1 MIPLETQRLILRD
14 FVESDWQAVHQ
25 YASDDEVVRYLTFGP
40 NSEEDTK
47 NFLQREI
54 SLQGEEPRQHFAL
67 AVTLK
72 TQQQLIGICRIS
84 VQDIYNKTGS
94 IGYCFTK
101 KFWGQGYAT
110 EAVKAVVSFGFQELS
125 LHRIF
130 ATCHP
135 ENIASARVMQKIG
148 MQQEGYL
155 REHHW
160 IKGEWRDSWL
170 YAILEHEW
178 RSLDFRR
185 CWKG

>member
-14 FVESDWQAVHQ
+14 FVESDWQEVHK
-25 YASDDEVVRYLTFGP
+25 YAADAEVVRYLTFGP
-40 NSEEDTK
+40 NTEEDTK

-54 SLQGEEPRQHFAL
+54 LLQGKEPRQHFAL
-67 AVTLK
+67 AVILK
-72 TQQQLIGICRIS
+72 PQKQLIGICRIS
-84 VQDIYNKTGS
+84 VQDTDNRIGS
-94 IGYCFTK
+94 IGYSFTK
-101 KFWGQGYAT
+101 EFWGQGYAT
-110 EAVKAVVSFGFQELS
+110 EAVKAVISFGFQELG

-135 ENIASARVMQKIG
+135 ENIASARVMQNIG

-178 RSLDFRR
+178 RGININRN
-185 CWKG
+185 

>member
-1 MIPLETQRLILRD
+1 MIPIETKRLILRD
-14 FVESDWQAVHQ
+14 FVESDWQEVHQ
-25 YASDDEVVRYLTFGP
+25 YAADAEVVRYLTFGP
-40 NSEEDTK
+40 NTEEDTK
-47 NFLQREI
+47 NFLQKEI
-54 SLQGEEPRQHFAL
+54 SLQGEKPRQHFAL

-72 TQQQLIGICRIS
+72 PQKQLIGICRIS
-84 VQDIYNKTGS
+84 VRDTDNQIGS
-94 IGYCFTK
+94 IGYSFTK
-101 KFWGQGYAT
+101 EFWGQGYAT
-110 EAVKAVVSFGFQELS
+110 EAVKAVVSFGFHELG

-160 IKGEWRDSWL
+160 IKGEWQDSWL

-178 RSLDFRR
+178 RSVNIIRN
-185 CWKG
+185 

>member
-1 MIPLETQRLILRD
+1 MRDSLPLETQRLILRD
-14 FVESDWQAVHQ
+14 FVESDWPAVHQ
-25 YASDDEVVRYLTFGP
+25 YASDHEVVRYLTFGP

-47 NFLQREI
+47 NFLQAEI
-54 SLQGEEPRQHFAL
+54 SLQREEPRQHFAL

-72 TQQQLIGICRIS
+72 AQKQLIGTCRIS
-84 VQDIYNKTGS
+84 TLDTGNRIGS
-94 IGYCFTK
+94 IGYCFSK
-101 KFWGQGYAT
+101 QFWGQGYAT
-110 EAVKAVVSFGFQELS
+110 EAALGVIYFGFQELS

-135 ENIASARVMQKIG
+135 ENIASARVLQKIG

-178 RSLDFRR
+178 RSVN
-185 CWKG
+185 

>member
-1 MIPLETQRLILRD
+1 MIPLETERLVLRD
-14 FVESDWQAVHQ
+14 FVESDWPAVHQ
-25 YASDDEVVRYLTFGP
+25 YASDREVVRYLTFGP

-54 SLQGEEPRQHFAL
+54 LLQKQELRQHFAL

-72 TQQQLIGICRIS
+72 SQKQLIGICRIS
-84 VQDIYNKTGS
+84 TLDTVNKTGS

-101 KFWGQGYAT
+101 QFWGQGYAT
-110 EAVKAVVSFGFQELS
+110 EAVREIISFGFQELG

-135 ENIASARVMQKIG
+135 ANIASVRVMQKNG

-155 REHHW
+155 RQHHW

-170 YAILEHEW
+170 YAILEDEW
-178 RSLDFRR
+178 REASRF
-185 CWKG
+185 KI

>member
-1 MIPLETQRLILRD
+1 MSQVNLPLETQRLILRD
-14 FVESDWQAVHQ
+14 FVKSDWPAVHK
-25 YASDDEVVRYLTFGP
+25 YASDPKVVRYLTFGA

-47 NFLQREI
+47 NFLQTEI
-54 SLQGEEPRQHFAL
+54 SLQGEEHHQHFAL

-72 TQQQLIGICRIS
+72 PRKQLIGICRIS
-84 VQDIYNKTGS
+84 IQDTDNKIGS
-94 IGYCFTK
+94 IGYCLTQE
-101 KFWGQGYAT
+101 FWGQGYAP
-110 EAVKAVVSFGFQELS
+110 EAVKAVVSFGFQQLD

-130 ATCHP
+130 ANCHP

-178 RSLDFRR
+178 RGV
-185 CWKG
+185 K

>member
-14 FVESDWQAVHQ
+14 FVESDWPMVHK
-25 YASDDEVVRYLTFGP
+25 YTSDREVVHYLTFGP

-72 TQQQLIGICRIS
+72 AQKQLIGACRIS
-84 VQDIYNKTGS
+84 TIDTDKKAGS

-101 KFWGQGYAT
+101 QFWVQGYAT
-110 EAVKAVVSFGFQELS
+110 EAALAVITFGFQKLG

-130 ATCHP
+130 ANCHP
-135 ENIASARVMQKIG
+135 ANIASARVLQKIG

-160 IKGEWRDSWL
+160 IKGEWQDSLL

-178 RSLDFRR
+178 R
-185 CWKG
+185 GVN

>member
-1 MIPLETQRLILRD
+1 MNLPLKTERLILRD
-14 FVESDWQAVHQ
+14 FVESDWPAVHE

-40 NSEEDTK
+40 NSEEDTR

-54 SLQGEEPRQHFAL
+54 SLQTQEPRQHFAL

-72 TQQQLIGICRIS
+72 AQKQLIGICRIS
-84 VQDIYNKTGS
+84 TLDTVNKIGS
-94 IGYCFTK
+94 IGYCFIK

-110 EAVKAVVSFGFQELS
+110 EAVREIISFGFQELG

-135 ENIASARVMQKIG
+135 ANIASARVMQKNG

-160 IKGEWRDSWL
+160 IKGEWRDSLL
-170 YAILEHEW
+170 YAILEHEL
-178 RSLDFRR
+178 REASRF
-185 CWKG
+185 

>member
-1 MIPLETQRLILRD
+1 MNLPLKTERLILRD
-14 FVESDWQAVHQ
+14 FVESDWPAVHE

-40 NSEEDTK
+40 NSEEDTR

-54 SLQGEEPRQHFAL
+54 SLQTQKPRQHFAL

-72 TQQQLIGICRIS
+72 AQKQLIGICRIS
-84 VQDIYNKTGS
+84 TLDTVNKIGS
-94 IGYCFTK
+94 IGYCFIK

-110 EAVKAVVSFGFQELS
+110 EAVREIICFGFQELG

-135 ENIASARVMQKIG
+135 ANIASVRVMQKNG

-155 REHHW
+155 RQHHW

-170 YAILEHEW
+170 YAILEDEW
-178 RSLDFRR
+178 REANRF
-185 CWKG
+185 